1 MFNSHKN
8 KVFLFEVVQDFLMFL
23 MQLKATR
30 KILEE
35 YASFGAITRCSA
47 TLTSTQVRNGSTLVG
62 NIMLNDYHSDLLPL
76 LIGANDNVLV
86 VPKGKKK
93 TSSLITFVVGK
104 GKRNVDVKKGEVI
117 LSIKVPPSS
126 ANGYTIPYKMSKRD
140 KKWV

>member
-8 KVFLFEVVQDFLMFL
+8 KVFLFEVVQDFMMFL

-86 VPKGKKK
+86 VPKGKKRQF
-93 TSSLITFVVGK
+93 LNNLCLLGK
-104 GKRNVDVKKGEVI
+104 KKEM
-117 LSIKVPPSS
+117 L
-126 ANGYTIPYKMSKRD
+126 T
-140 KKWV
+140 